1 MRKRIQKLNKIR
13 TFFIL
18 IACLGVIASTRVMGD
33 QDLDHRKGTLIIQA
47 KPGTTIEVVQQS
59 HEFWFGA
66 AICNEVFEGEF
77 SEKDEAKYK
86 QAFLKNFNSAVTENA
101 LKWPS
106 MQPTADPPNYHVVD
120 SILEWTDANNI
131 PLRGHNIY
139 WGVHQFV
146 QPWVKELDKKE
157 LYETL
162 KARAK
167 DIGSRYKG
175 RFAHYDLNNEM
186 IHKNYYAEQLG
197 EGITLEMANWVMNED
212 PEAKLFLNDY
222 DILTGNRLNQFM
234 KHVEDLLEMGVP
246 LAGIGV
252 QGHLH
257 GDSFDPAQLQGAL
270 DELAE
275 FNLPLVITEFNF
287 PGQRS
292 KFHKERGEHEF
303 TAKDAQHAAES
314 LDEYYRICFAHPA
327 VEGILMWGFWENAN
341 WIPESSMYDKN
352 WEPTSLL
359 KAYRNLV
366 FKEWWTIETVRA
378 DANGKVEIPAFF
390 GDYTVKAGGKEKQMK
405 LRKAK
410 GSAKLT
416 IR

>member
-1 MRKRIQKLNKIR
+1 MRNRIQKLSTLR
-13 TFFIL
+13 TMFML
-18 IACLGVIASTRVMGD
+18 SACLGVIASASGVDD
-33 QDLDHRKGTLIIQA
+33 QNLDHRKGTLIIQTQ
-47 KPGTTIEVVQQS
+47 PGAMIEVQQQS

-66 AICNEVFEGEF
+66 AICNEIFEGEF
-77 SEKDEAKYK
+77 SDKDEAKYK
-86 QAFLKNFNSAVTENA
+86 QAFLRNFNSAVTENA

-106 MQPTADPPNYHVVD
+106 MQPTADPPNYQVVD
-120 SILEWTDANNI
+120 SMLEWTDANNI

-146 QPWVKELDKKE
+146 QPWVKELDKQE
-157 LYETL
+157 LHKTL
-162 KARAK
+162 RVRAE

-222 DILTGNRLNQFM
+222 DILTGNRLDQFVT
-234 KHVEDLLEMGVP
+234 HVEDLLKMGVP

-257 GDSFDPAQLQGAL
+257 TDSFDPAQLRGAL
-270 DELAE
+270 DELAK

-292 KFHKERGEHEF
+292 KFHKEKGEHKF
-303 TAKDAQHAAES
+303 TPKDAQHAAES

-327 VEGILMWGFWENAN
+327 VEGILMWGFWANAN
-341 WIPESSMYDKN
+341 WIPESSIYDKN
-352 WEPTSLL
+352 WKPTPLL

-366 FKEWWTIETVRA
+366 FKEWWTTAKVRA
-378 DANGKVEIPAFF
+378 DSNGRAEIPAFY
-390 GDYTVKAGGKEKQMK
+390 GDYSVKVAGKEKQMK
-405 LRKAK
+405 LRKVK
-410 GSAKLT
+410 GSSKLT
-416 IR
+416 IK